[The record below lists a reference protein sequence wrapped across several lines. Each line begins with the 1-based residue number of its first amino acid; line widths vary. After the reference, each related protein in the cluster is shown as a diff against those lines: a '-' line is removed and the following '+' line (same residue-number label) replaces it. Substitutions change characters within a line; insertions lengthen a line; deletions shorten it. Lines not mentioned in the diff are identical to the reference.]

1 MIMEFHKGN
10 RERMYKSLKPGS
22 VAVVFSGHVP
32 RKTSDEEYPAFVDRN
47 FLYLTGIEQQDTI
60 LLAAKQENDIKE
72 TLFVLPPDLRA
83 ERWNGR
89 RLTPAEASEISGVED
104 IRFLDNF
111 KENFDRLIS
120 SNKYEYVYLDFNKR
134 KSDEPD
140 NEAYKL
146 AKYIKDTYPY
156 ISLMN
161 LNPQLRKQRTIKQ
174 PCEIEAMR
182 VAEKITSEGII
193 AMMQKCRPGMFEYQ
207 LKAEFEYVLAQH
219 GVLTPGFPPIISTG
233 KNNFC
238 IHYYS
243 YRGQIQEGDF
253 ILNDVGACWN
263 GMINDVSRGWPAN
276 GKFSEK
282 QALLYNCAY
291 ETSNYMFSILKPGI
305 PMDQVD
311 LMVRKYNYEQLKS
324 IGLCKSY
331 DEVGKY
337 MWHGGAH
344 HVGYDVH
351 DEVDMTMPL
360 TPGMIF
366 CVDVGIYVEEWGIG
380 FRLEDN
386 CLITETGCENL
397 SAVVPRSI
405 EEIEAVMGKR

>member
-1 MIMEFHKGN
+1 MNMEFHKGN
-10 RERMYKSLKPGS
+10 RETMYKSLKPGS
-22 VAVVFSGHVP
+22 VAVVYSGHVP
-32 RKTSDEEYPAFVDRN
+32 RRTGDEEYPAFVKRN

-60 LLAAKQENDIKE
+60 LMAAKLGDETKE
-72 TLFVLPPDLRA
+72 TLFVLPSDLRA
-83 ERWNGR
+83 ERWNGK
-89 RLTPAEASEISGVED
+89 RLTLKEASEISGIED
-104 IRFLDNF
+104 IKYIGQF
-111 KENFDRLIS
+111 KECFDKIIS
-120 SNKYEYVYLDFNKR
+120 SYKYENVYLDFDKY

-146 AKYIKDTYPY
+146 AAYIKSTYPY
-156 ISLMN
+156 ICLKN

-174 PCEIEAMR
+174 PCEIEALRM
-182 VAEKITSEGII
+182 AEKITREGII
-193 AMMQKCRPGMFEYQ
+193 AMMQKCKPGMFEYQ
-207 LKAEFEYVLAQH
+207 LKAEFEYALAQH
-219 GVLTPGFPPIISTG
+219 GVIPGFPPIVSSG
-233 KNNFC
+233 NNNFC

-243 YRGQIQEGDF
+243 YRGQIQDGDF
-253 ILNDVGACWN
+253 ILNDVGASWN
-263 GMINDVSRGWPAN
+263 NMINDVSRGWPVN

-291 ETSNYMFSILKPGI
+291 ETSNYMFRTLKPGI
-305 PMDQVD
+305 PMADVD
-311 LMVRKYNYEQLKS
+311 LMVRKYNFERLKS
-324 IGLCKSY
+324 IGLCDNY

-337 MWHGGAH
+337 IWHGGAH
-344 HVGYDVH
+344 HVGLDVH

-360 TPGMIF
+360 TPGMVF

-397 SAVVPRSI
+397 SAIIPRSI